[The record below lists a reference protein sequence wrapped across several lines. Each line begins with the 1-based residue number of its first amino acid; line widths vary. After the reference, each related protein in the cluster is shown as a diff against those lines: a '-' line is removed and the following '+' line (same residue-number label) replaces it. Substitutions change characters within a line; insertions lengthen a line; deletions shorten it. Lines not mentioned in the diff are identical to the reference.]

1 MDMYFERSLAVLLVA
16 LSWTIVGCGEAGS
29 ERGEVRGKVT
39 FDGAPVESGSIAFT
53 PIEGTKGPSVG
64 GAIKGGE
71 YHIPRGEGPVSGPHR
86 VMVLGTRQTGR
97 KVREGEGGED
107 FNALVDE
114 VEMFIPRKYNVES
127 SLTVEIEAGTNE
139 LNFDLEGGGK

>member
-1 MDMYFERSLAVLLVA
+1 M
-16 LSWTIVGCGEAGS
+16 
-29 ERGEVRGKVT
+29 
-39 FDGAPVESGSIAFT
+39 
-53 PIEGTKGPSVG
+53 
-64 GAIKGGE
+64 
-71 YHIPRGEGPVSGPHR
+71 
-86 VMVLGTRQTGR
+86 
-97 KVREGEGGED
+97 REGEGGED